1 MSKRPV
7 VVVLAVWLALSP
19 GLVAA
24 QSTEPDLAAGVR
36 QVEEGDYSA
45 AVITLDRAARAL
57 ESQKEHAHEL
67 ARAYLYL
74 GIAYVGLGSETS
86 ARARFRDALAQS
98 RDLRLDPEQFPPKVI
113 ELFEKAREE
122 NRVPAPTAAAPA
134 RDGAAPA
141 APTSTPAS
149 GGKKKSKTPLILIGL
164 GGAAAAGVAVAA
176 GGGGGGTAST
186 GGAAP
191 TPPAGNKTETF
202 NGSVSGGCNNNSSDT
217 VTYRIVPNAAGT
229 LEATLTWTDRD
240 HPIEM
245 FLGDGDRTE
254 ATATLARS
262 TPSSNTSARMTSPVV
277 NRTYYVYVQQP
288 GGGPCVSF
296 TLTLTYPQ

>member
-1 MSKRPV
+1 MAKRS
-7 VVVLAVWLALSP
+7 VVLVLAAWLAVSP
-19 GLVAA
+19 SLAGA
-24 QSTEPDLAAGVR
+24 QSPEPDLAAGVR

-57 ESQKEHAHEL
+57 AAQKERTHEL

-98 RDLRLDPEQFPPKVI
+98 GDLRLDPEQFPPKVI

-122 NRVPAPTAAAPA
+122 NRAPAAAPGPPVGA
-134 RDGAAPA
+134 SPAAPA
-141 APTSTPAS
+141 PAS
-149 GGKKKSKTPLILIGL
+149 ASATRKGRSKTPLILIGL

-176 GGGGGGTAST
+176 GGGGSGST
-186 GGAAP
+186 GNASAP
-191 TPPAGNKTETF
+191 APPGTKTEMF
-202 NGSVSGGCNNNSSDT
+202 NGSVSGSCNSDT
-217 VTYRIVPNAAGT
+217 VNYRIVPSAAGT
-229 LEATLTWTDRD
+229 LEATLTWTDRERSL
-240 HPIEM
+240 EM

-262 TPSSNTSARMTSPVV
+262 SPASNTSARMSSPVV
-277 NRTYYVYVQQP
+277 NRTYYVFVQQT
-288 GGGPCVSF
+288 GGGPCVTF

>member
-1 MSKRPV
+1 MSKHPV
-7 VVVLAVWLALSP
+7 VVVLAVWLALGP
-19 GLVAA
+19 GLAGA
-24 QSTEPDLAAGVR
+24 QSTEPDLAAGIR
-36 QVEEGDYSA
+36 QVEDGDYSA
-45 AVITLDRAARAL
+45 AVITLDRVARAL
-57 ESQKEHAHEL
+57 ETRKDRAHEL

-113 ELFEKAREE
+113 ELFERAREE
-122 NRVPAPTAAAPA
+122 NR
-134 RDGAAPA
+134 APA
-141 APTSTPAS
+141 ATAAPGGTAPPAPAS
-149 GGKKKSKTPLILIGL
+149 APASAGKKKSKTPLILIGL

-191 TPPAGNKTETF
+191 TAQTGNKTETF
-202 NGSVSGGCNNNSSDT
+202 NGSVSGGCNSDT
-217 VTYRIVPNAAGT
+217 VTYRMVPSAAGT
-229 LEATLTWTDRD
+229 LEATLAWTDRD
-240 HPIEM
+240 HPITM
-245 FLGDGDRTE
+245 FLGDGDRSE

-262 TPSSNTSARMTSPVV
+262 TPSSNTSARMSAAVV
-277 NRTYYVYVQQP
+277 NRTYYVFVQQA
-288 GGGPCVSF
+288 GGGPCVTF

>member
-7 VVVLAVWLALSP
+7 VAVVAVWLALGP
-19 GLVAA
+19 GLVGA
-24 QSTEPDLAAGVR
+24 QSTEPDLAAGIR
-36 QVEEGDYSA
+36 QVEDGDYSA

-57 ESQKEHAHEL
+57 ETRKDRAHEL

-113 ELFEKAREE
+113 ELFERAREE
-122 NRVPAPTAAAPA
+122 NRVPAPAVAAP
-134 RDGAAPA
+134 APA
-141 APTSTPAS
+141 APASTPAS

-186 GGAAP
+186 SATA
-191 TPPAGNKTETF
+191 PAGNKTETF
-202 NGSVSGGCNNNSSDT
+202 NGSVSDGCNSDT
-217 VTYRIVPNAAGT
+217 VTYRFVPNAAGT
-229 LEATLTWTDRD
+229 LEATLAWTDRD
-240 HPIEM
+240 HPITM
-245 FLGDGDRTE
+245 LLGDSDRSE
-254 ATATLARS
+254 AATLARS
-262 TPSSNTSARMTSPVV
+262 TPSSNTSARMSAAVQ
-277 NRTYYVYVQQP
+277 NKTYYVFVEQA
-288 GGGPCVSF
+288 GGGPCVMF